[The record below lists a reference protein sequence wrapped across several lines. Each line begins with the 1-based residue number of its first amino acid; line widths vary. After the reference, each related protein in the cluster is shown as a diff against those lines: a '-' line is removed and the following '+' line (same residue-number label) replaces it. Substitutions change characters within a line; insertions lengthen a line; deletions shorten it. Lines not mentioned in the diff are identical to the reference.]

1 MTAPTTTIEPRR
13 DFGYIRQLPS
23 GKWKCRYRVG
33 GKQFYR
39 TCTTEAKA
47 AQHLAKVQAEIG
59 AGVYVA
65 PDYKRTTFEGMAEM
79 LTNDYRVNGRRSLD
93 RVEDAIEHLRSRF
106 RGTRAVAITR
116 DTIDK
121 YIAGRL
127 DQDGAKPGTV
137 QKELAALKRM
147 FTLAI
152 EARKLTLAQR
162 PAFPKLEVNNVRTG
176 FVAEAE
182 LRALVAALDER
193 VGPLVEFMYVT
204 GWRKSE
210 ALGLTWDR
218 VDVEGKVV
226 RLDVGTTKNKEG
238 RTFPFTPALEALLKS
253 QRRYTETVAKH
264 TGQIITFV
272 FHREGKPI
280 RDFRGAWDKA
290 CERVGLGGLIPHDL
304 RRSAVR
310 NLVRAGV
317 PEQIAMRLTGH
328 KTRDIFDRY
337 DIVDEADLR
346 DGVAKLAAY
355 AATQTAERKVLP
367 MR

>member
-1 MTAPTTTIEPRR
+1 MTAPTTTERR
-13 DFGYIRQLPS
+13 DFGYIGALPN
-23 GKWKCRYRVG
+23 GKYKARYRVG
-33 GKQFYR
+33 GRQFYK
-39 TCTTEAKA
+39 TFDTERQA

-65 PDYKRTTFEGMAEM
+65 PDYKRTTFEHMAEM
-79 LTNDYRVNGRRSLD
+79 LTNDYKVNGRRSLD

-127 DQDGAKPGTV
+127 DADKAKPGTV

-182 LRALVAALDER
+182 LRALLAEFNDR
-193 VGPLVEFMYVT
+193 VRPVVEFLYVT

-218 VDVEGKVV
+218 VDEEGRVV
-226 RLDVGTTKNKEG
+226 RLDVGTTKNNGG
-238 RTFPFTPALEALLKS
+238 RVFPFTPALETLLKA

-290 CERVGLGGLIPHDL
+290 CERVGLGALIPHDL

-355 AATQTAERKVLP
+355 ATTQAAVERKVVP